1 MAISS
6 SCCFKLCP
14 PPPIS
19 VPQSLP
25 PNTAHFAWPKKERSW
40 RSQIVVGVACMI
52 VSAEMGSLVSN
63 NPKEVAIAGEMELA
77 VEKTDK
83 NANKW
88 SDKRMC
94 PPWRVN
100 SLENIVPENLPRPSA
115 HRRWEAVGFPKVAP
129 ATKVSTRTSST
140 CFSM

>member
-1 MAISS
+1 MIASVSS
-6 SCCFKLCP
+6 LTTL
-14 PPPIS
+14 ILINNS
-19 VPQSLP
+19 VRR
-25 PNTAHFAWPKKERSW
+25 PKRERSW

-52 VSAEMGSLVSN
+52 VSAEMGSLVCSN
-63 NPKEVAIAGEMELA
+63 HEEVAIAGEMELA